1 MKRSAS
7 LLAWGFLGV
16 SLFVMPTETYSANH
30 VYKSAESST
39 TIVDVVYDSSSGISG
54 ANLTA
59 TLDDGTVLGFHQYL
73 ASRTISQTGDV
84 YFEGAISMRQELII
98 PDSIR
103 YPSGEKYAVV
113 TINNCDLS
121 QASNVTSLTLPA
133 KISSLYGLPSSI
145 KVLHA
150 KSYIKGANVDVSIIS
165 NLSKV
170 FVPEKNLNSYYED
183 LTWRQN
189 VIITEEGTEP
199 LKLTI
204 NMTKAGEFAQRFL
217 EQTDNWYKVN
227 ELTVV
232 GELNSDDLNVFKRMK
247 QLVRLD
253 LSQAVISDIPNSFAG
268 AGGYN
273 RDGFPLLEELLLP
286 ELNTI
291 GGNAFYYSN
300 KLKNVL
306 IQSVKTIGEYAFAY
320 CGFSEIN
327 LPEDIE
333 TIGYGAFQYSGLQ
346 SITIPSSITK
356 INGDCFYGCSELSS
370 VVIPSSVTE
379 IGSSAFASTPLT
391 SINLPGVQIIEG
403 YAFNSCNK
411 LADVKF
417 AKGLSILEQNAFY
430 GCTALTEI
438 DLPATLCGMMTG
450 NPFSGC
456 KNIKKVICR
465 AVTPAPHKAD
475 FSYGEYSF
483 GDLDK
488 TNVKLYVPAMS
499 IDSYRKQNGWKDFYT
514 ILPLEDKTSYIHVYD
529 DATIKDVSEFT
540 EGCELVL
547 DWYSHYYEGS
557 YRNYY
562 GTLDYSGNTMFSM
575 GNFKQCHDLGGNHY
589 GGYSSSSYHS
599 SLVANGS
606 MRADNVQTV
615 LYVNNTDIWNF
626 ISFPYD
632 VKVSDI
638 AYPEGCRFAIRKYS
652 GFNRARQTGNTWL
665 NLTEDSVMH
674 AYEGY
679 ILKCNMDKA
688 EFTFPAINNGNK
700 NKVFEAGNVVMPLGE
715 YIGEFEHNRSW
726 NLIGNPYPCY
736 YDTRKMDFTAPIT
749 VWNGR
754 SYDAYSPVDDEYILR
769 PTEAFFVQCP
779 VDCNSFT
786 FNSSGRQKDSEVQP
800 LQARMK
806 NNGESGSSVRRVYN
820 ITMSDGVV
828 EDRTRFVMNENA
840 SRSYELDKDASKF
853 VDGDNTQ
860 MLVYTIEN
868 GVKYAINERPLANG
882 IVGLGFFAPTDGEYT
897 LTLDMQHDENII
909 LVDNETKTQTELS
922 EGYRFSASAGY
933 CDTRFTIVVGGTT
946 GISNISQENL
956 RISIENGLVSADMPY
971 SVYTIDGRLVGDFA
985 AGVTAVLA
993 KGMYV
998 VSSKDVKRKI
1008 VVK

>member
-1 MKRSAS
+1 M
-7 LLAWGFLGV
+7 
-16 SLFVMPTETYSANH
+16 
-30 VYKSAESST
+30 
-39 TIVDVVYDSSSGISG
+39 
-54 ANLTA
+54 
-59 TLDDGTVLGFHQYL
+59 
-73 ASRTISQTGDV
+73 
-84 YFEGAISMRQELII
+84 
-98 PDSIR
+98 
-103 YPSGEKYAVV
+103 
-113 TINNCDLS
+113 
-121 QASNVTSLTLPA
+121 
-133 KISSLYGLPSSI
+133 

-150 KSYIKGANVDVSIIS
+150 KNYIAGTKVGVSVIS
-165 NLSKV
+165 NLNRV
-170 FVPEKNLNSYYED
+170 LVPEKDLDSYYGD

-189 VIITEEGTEP
+189 VLINEEGTEP
-199 LKLTI
+199 LKITI
-204 NMTKAGEFAQRFL
+204 NMTKAGEFAQKLL

-247 QLVRLD
+247 QLVKID
-253 LSQAVISDIPNSFAG
+253 LSHAAISDIPNRFAG
-268 AGGYN
+268 ADKYN
-273 RDGFPLLEELLLP
+273 TDGFPLLEELLLP

-333 TIGYGAFQYSGLQ
+333 TIGDGAFQYSGLQ
-346 SITIPSSITK
+346 SITIPSSIIK
-356 INGDCFYGCSELSS
+356 INDNCFGDCSELSS

-391 SINLPGVQIIEG
+391 SINLPGVQIIG
-403 YAFNSCNK
+403 GSAFRGCNQ
-411 LADVKF
+411 LADVKL
-417 AKGLSILEQNAFY
+417 ANGLATLESGAFY
-430 GCTALTEI
+430 GCTALAEI

-465 AVTPAPHKAD
+465 AITPAPQAAD
-475 FSYGEYSF
+475 FSSFDGYIF

-499 IDSYRKQNGWKDFYT
+499 IDSYRNKNGWKDFYT
-514 ILPLEDKTSYIHVYD
+514 ILPLEDKTSYIYIYD
-529 DATIKDVSEFT
+529 EATIKDVSEFA

-547 DWYSHYYEGS
+547 DWYSRYYEGR
-557 YRNYY
+557 YRNFY
-562 GTLDYSGNTMFSM
+562 GTLDYIGNSMFSM
-575 GNFKQCHDLGGNHY
+575 GNFKQCHDLGGSHY
-589 GGYSSSSYHS
+589 VSYSSSSYDSYHS

-679 ILKCNMDKA
+679 ILKCNMANA

-700 NKVFEAGNVVMPLGE
+700 NNVFEAGNVVMPLGE

-726 NLIGNPYPCY
+726 NLVGNPYPCY

-779 VDCNSFT
+779 VDRTSVT
-786 FNSSGRQKDSEVQP
+786 FNNSGRQKDNKVQP
-800 LQARMK
+800 LQTRMK

-840 SRSYELDKDASKF
+840 SCSYELDKDASKF
-853 VDGDNTQ
+853 VDGDNAQ

-897 LTLDMQHDENII
+897 LTLDMLHDENVI

-922 EGYRFSASAGY
+922 ESYRFSASAGY
-933 CDTRFTIVVGGTT
+933 CDTRFTIMIGGAT
-946 GISNISQENL
+946 GISDISHEDV
-956 RISIENGLVSADMPY
+956 RINIENGLVSADVPY
-971 SVYTIDGRLVGDFA
+971 SVYTIDGRLVGDFT
-985 AGVTAVLA
+985 AGATAVLA